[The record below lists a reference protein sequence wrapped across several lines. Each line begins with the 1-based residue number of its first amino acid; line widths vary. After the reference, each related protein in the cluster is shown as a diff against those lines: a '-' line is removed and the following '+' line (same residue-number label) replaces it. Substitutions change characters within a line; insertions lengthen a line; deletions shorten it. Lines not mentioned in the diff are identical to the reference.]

1 LQPVCPACHGVLRE
15 DLVVSKC
22 NHVFHRECLRSVA
35 VKCPKCDMED
45 IGGEEAIPLYG
56 LSFGE
61 ERQTRGDLDSS
72 GTSSEN
78 VEESNEA
85 EKVIPK
91 ILHTERKISVLS
103 KELATLKEKVEKVQ
117 HEEEQFRRQ
126 LVRAETAM
134 AHKDKEFQT
143 LKDELE
149 SQKSSHVRLLEQANR
164 IRDRDAIL
172 EYLEIRTTKGDDQ
185 ALQFI
190 MTMGTSM
197 LDPAPL
203 LTEMTRL
210 RDFYRASRTKNQ
222 RDAAIAR
229 QNELRI
235 QREIEERQQKVD
247 ELKKK
252 LERRRNKLQRKSS
265 NSPASKRLHV

>member
-1 LQPVCPACHGVLRE
+1 
-15 DLVVSKC
+15 
-22 NHVFHRECLRSVA
+22 VFHRECLGIVA
-35 VKCPKCDMED
+35 AKCPKCDMED

-61 ERQTRGDLDSS
+61 ESQTRGNLDSS

-78 VEESNEA
+78 VDESNEP
-85 EKVIPK
+85 KKIMQK
-91 ILHTERKISVLS
+91 ILHTERKINVLS
-103 KELATLKEKVEKVQ
+103 KELANLNEKVERVRQ
-117 HEEEQFRRQ
+117 EEDQFRRR
-126 LVRAETAM
+126 LLRAEKAM

-143 LKDELE
+143 LTDELE
-149 SQKSSHVRLLEQANR
+149 TQKSSHASLLEQANR

-172 EYLEIRTTKGDDQ
+172 EYLEIRKTKGDDQ

-203 LTEMTRL
+203 LTEIARL
-210 RDFYRASRTKNQ
+210 RTFYRASRTKSQ

-229 QNELRI
+229 QNELRV
-235 QREIEERQQKVD
+235 QREIEECQQKVD
-247 ELKKK
+247 ALKTK
-252 LERRRNKLQRKSS
+252 LERRRNKLQRKDSH
-265 NSPASKRLHV
+265 SPAPKRLHV